1 MKNHFRFLQLQTTE
15 ELRSEFQRNRFNLD
29 AFSKFV
35 ENRSELLLLAA
46 VQRKFA
52 KLFITHL
59 HSFGLA
65 HVNVESEDFTKFL
78 ISSTLLNV
86 KRLSRAINK
95 DLPSISEQLS
105 ELLIAVNSRPQRR
118 FICKEKYLELSQRT
132 HLMGVLNL
140 TPDSFSDGGLFTD
153 VNKAVD
159 HALQMEA
166 DGADIIDIGGESTRP
181 GAERISIKEEL
192 HRVMP
197 VIERLV
203 GRVSVP
209 ISIDTYKSDVAREA
223 LSAGV
228 DIVNDISGLRFDA
241 KMAQTAAKFGAAVI
255 IMHIK
260 GQPKNMQV
268 NPHYSDLL
276 GEIFEYLRDSKD
288 IAMDAGISLDR
299 IAIDP
304 GLGFGKRLTDNYEI
318 LRRLKELQGL
328 GCPILVGPSR
338 KSFIGNVLNLPPDN
352 RLEGTAAAVAC
363 AIWNGAAMVR
373 VHDIKE
379 MKRVVRIADLIV
391 GKELFK

>member
-1 MKNHFRFLQLQTTE
+1 
-15 ELRSEFQRNRFNLD
+15 
-29 AFSKFV
+29 
-35 ENRSELLLLAA
+35 
-46 VQRKFA
+46 
-52 KLFITHL
+52 
-59 HSFGLA
+59 
-65 HVNVESEDFTKFL
+65 VESEDFTKFL

-118 FICKEKYLELSQRT
+118 FICKEKYLELSPRT

-223 LSAGV
+223 LSSGV

-241 KMAQTAAKFGAAVI
+241 KMAQTAAEFGAAVI

-276 GEIFEYLRDSKD
+276 GEIFEFLRDSKG

-304 GLGFGKRLTDNYEI
+304 GIGFGKRLTDNYEI

-373 VHDIKE
+373 VHDIKD

-391 GKELFK
+391 GKELIK